1 MNPDQK
7 GQEEAKGEGLEAQR
21 AQGLQGQ
28 EELRDEAAEYLSL
41 DFILKS
47 IGSVECVTQS
57 ELHLVFKRIDLKGTR
72 LEAGRPAKRL
82 SR

>member
-1 MNPDQK
+1 MNQDQE

-57 ELHLVFKRIDLKGTR
+57 GLHFSVPEDRLKRNKAGGRKTSK
-72 LEAGRPAKRL
+72 EAL
-82 SR
+82 